1 MTNLLFHTF
10 KPLLR
15 PQRSLKRRLLPCRL
29 LQNGGA
35 QILQQIAGGAAA
47 GNPPASAETRQKK
60 FIGIINKAYLFPQ
73 QCCRLRLLLRAVPA
87 GAEGLA
93 EPDVAFEHPCRPP
106 AGKSFNARIRFRK
119 CFIKRFRLR
128 LGRRGRFRL
137 HRRVGQNIRQLLRG
151 RKIRLDR
158 RRRSGWFLR
167 LLFYFFRQRA
177 YNDNC
182 KPASSQNPG
191 CDQAILCG
199 GKAQQDQ
206 QKPNDNALDGTHG
219 VSSFT
224 ITRNAAGIFPDSKAA
239 PRPADRRRER
249 RCSPALDKNA
259 VR

>member
-35 QILQQIAGGAAA
+35 QILQQIAGGAVA

-137 HRRVGQNIRQLLRG
+137 HRRGGQNIRQLLQKKTSVTLAEVLEVYPLQQGLTELLTYMVLASREADGFVEGSLEKLLLTCPDG
-151 RKIRLDR
+151 RQLMAVSEKIV
-158 RRRSGWFLR
+158 F
-167 LLFYFFRQRA
+167 
-177 YNDNC
+177 
-182 KPASSQNPG
+182 
-191 CDQAILCG
+191 
-199 GKAQQDQ
+199 QQ
-206 QKPNDNALDGTHG
+206 GEMETW
-219 VSSFT
+219 
-224 ITRNAAGIFPDSKAA
+224 
-239 PRPADRRRER
+239 
-249 RCSPALDKNA
+249 
-259 VR
+259 